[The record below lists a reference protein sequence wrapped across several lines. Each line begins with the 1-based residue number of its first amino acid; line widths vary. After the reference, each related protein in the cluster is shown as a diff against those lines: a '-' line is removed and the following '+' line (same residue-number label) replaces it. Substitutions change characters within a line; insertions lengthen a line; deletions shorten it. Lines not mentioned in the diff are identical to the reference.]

1 MELSVKLI
9 NVQILLFVVSRHVI
23 YRRWL
28 ELSHN
33 VRPIIEYCSVE
44 WNTFFIIDI
53 TGMEKVQ
60 RRLRGMSKLTY
71 HQRLVKVGLESLELR
86 RICVD
91 LVFAYE
97 IIFGLTYVNT
107 EDILTVMRR
116 NSRRG
121 HGYRLYMPCSKSTVR
136 YNYFNHRVH
145 TGR

>member
-53 TGMEKVQ
+53 TAMEKVQ

-97 IIFGLTYVNT
+97 IIFGLAYVNT
-107 EDILTVMRR
+107 EDILTVMRQ
-116 NSRRG
+116 
-121 HGYRLYMPCSKSTVR
+121 
-136 YNYFNHRVH
+136 
-145 TGR
+145 